1 MDKLVEIIERH
12 EIFRKF
18 FRIDEVKLQHRR
30 FDGTMT
36 APITRLVLNR
46 GDSVAILPHDPA
58 RNLVMLCEQFRMP
71 TYDKG
76 PGWLLEIPAGV
87 LEDGE
92 VPEDCARRETL
103 EEIGYAVR
111 ELDRIGCVYLSPGG
125 SSERIYIYSAAVS
138 MNDRESAGGGL
149 IDEGEDIR
157 LVTLSTGEAFA
168 KVRSG
173 EIADAK
179 TLIALQWLEAEGLRQ
194 RR

>member
-18 FRIDEVKLQHRR
+18 FRIDEVKLRHRR
-30 FDGTMT
+30 FDDAMT
-36 APITRLVLNR
+36 PPITRLVLNR
-46 GDSVAILPHDPA
+46 GDSVAILPHDPV

-92 VPEDCARRETL
+92 APEDTARRETL
-103 EEIGYAVR
+103 EEIGYALR

-125 SSERIYIYSAAVS
+125 SSERIFIYYAAVS
-138 MNDRESAGGGL
+138 MDDHREGDGGGL
-149 IDEGEDIR
+149 VAEGEDIR
-157 LVTLSTGEAFA
+157 LVTLSIDEAFA
-168 KVRSG
+168 MARSG
-173 EIADAK
+173 QIADAK
-179 TLIALQWLEAEGLRQ
+179 TLIALQWLALRNSGS
-194 RR
+194 R